1 MGMGFAFNEVGLQKC
16 MTNSRKKQSIQFEI
30 LFIDLKISVLR
41 IIGISITNY
50 CIQVYPITNI

>member
-30 LFIDLKISVLR
+30 RLINLIINLR
-41 IIGISITNY
+41 KN
-50 CIQVYPITNI
+50 N

>member
-30 LFIDLKISVLR
+30 LFIDLKILR
-41 IIGISITNY
+41 IIVISISNY
-50 CIQVYPITNI
+50 CLQVYLIANI

>member
-1 MGMGFAFNEVGLQKC
+1 MGMGFAFNEVGLRKC

-30 LFIDLKISVLR
+30 LFIDLKTLR
-41 IIGISITNY
+41 IIGIATTNY

>member
-30 LFIDLKISVLR
+30 LFIDCKIS
-41 IIGISITNY
+41 TKDEN
-50 CIQVYPITNI
+50 Q